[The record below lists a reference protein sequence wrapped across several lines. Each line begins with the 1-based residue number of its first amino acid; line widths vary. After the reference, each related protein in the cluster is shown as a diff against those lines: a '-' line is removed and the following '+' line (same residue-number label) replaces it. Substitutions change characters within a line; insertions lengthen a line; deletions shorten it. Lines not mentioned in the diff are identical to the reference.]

1 MIKRLKS
8 LFVSLVA
15 ITPLLVP
22 AMVPVMAHAQSFNPD
37 GGLNCGAE
45 INLSEAGDCPAPNG
59 SEATETVNKNVSRAL
74 NLFSSVV
81 GIIAVVM
88 IIIGGVRYITSNGD
102 SGNVN
107 NAKNTI
113 LYAIIGLVVV
123 ALAQIIVRFVLARFA
138 QNG

>member
-8 LFVSLVA
+8 LIISLVA
-15 ITPLLVP
+15 VTPMLAPVMVP
-22 AMVPVMAHAQSFNPD
+22 AVVHAQEFNPS
-37 GGLNCGAE
+37 GGLSCGSD
-45 INLSEAGDCPAPNG
+45 INLSEAGNCPTPDGAG
-59 SEATETVNKNVSRAL
+59 ATETVNKNVRLAL

-123 ALAQIIVRFVLARFA
+123 ALAQIIVRFVLARFTTT
-138 QNG
+138 N